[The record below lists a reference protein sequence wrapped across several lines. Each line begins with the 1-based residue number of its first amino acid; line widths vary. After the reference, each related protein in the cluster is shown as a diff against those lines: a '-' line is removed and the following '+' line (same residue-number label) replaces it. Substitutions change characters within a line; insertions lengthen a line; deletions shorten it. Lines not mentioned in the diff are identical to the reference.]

1 MIHVTRLDGRE
12 IAVNAELV
20 ATVEGTPDTLLT
32 LVSGARI
39 LVKEDVDEVVARIV
53 AYRRSLHHPPG
64 PRPA

>member
-32 LVSGARI
+32 LVNGARI

-64 PRPA
+64 PRPV